1 MPPQAKIKKRKKK
14 PTDIKLQSKAH
25 GLSLMK
31 TSVLG
36 MNPVK
41 RRKIKPLTKKEAMES
56 YRREHPYKNM
66 NWEEESKA
74 RLKRKKKTDEDD
86 SRRERLNIPDRWDA
100 KRARIEKENSTQ
112 FLGRRKK
119 KKKNSTTKGK

>member
-1 MPPQAKIKKRKKK
+1 MPQRRIKKIRKKK
-14 PTDIKLQSKAH
+14 PTDIKLQSRAH

-41 RRKIKPLTKKEAMES
+41 MRKIKPQTNKEATAS
-56 YRREHPYKNM
+56 YRRENPYQNM
-66 NWEEESKA
+66 NWEESEKA

-100 KRARIEKENSTQ
+100 YKSRVKKEK
-112 FLGRRKK
+112 L
-119 KKKNSTTKGK
+119 